1 MGGFQSK
8 TTVKTQFLATGDLL
22 LVSLPKSTSFGHA
35 PPDLVRGLMAA
46 QRGTL
51 VTDEEKKFCSTW
63 THVAMIY
70 RLPNDRKEQGNLGP
84 RGGGQRNQKI
94 DEQRT
99 DPFVMYGDGH
109 GLFLKRASEYVN
121 GALNA
126 GGSVVCRSLTAHAHH
141 GAPPKKGWLAQ
152 VDHLYTLLSPPGVQW
167 SRSSFTDE
175 VDHIKRSDPLIV
187 ELLEHVLS
195 SVRRMPAGVML
206 ELRKHFGELSNDTG
220 EYIEGKSLRQL
231 LSKLHDPGKCF
242 LCFLT
247 VLFLCATCYQKIFT
261 LSQSYLSFS

>member
-51 VTDEEKKFCSTW
+51 ATDEEKVFCSTW

-70 RLPNDRKEQGNLGP
+70 RLPNDRTEQGNLGH
-84 RGGGQRNQKI
+84 RGGGGGGRRKI

-109 GLFLKRASEYVN
+109 GLFLKKASEYVN
-121 GALNA
+121 DALNA
-126 GGSVVCRSLTAHAHH
+126 GGIVVCRSLTSHAHHGAHH
-141 GAPPKKGWLAQ
+141 GAPPTKGWLDQ

-167 SRSSFTDE
+167 SRSSLTDQ

-187 ELLEHVLS
+187 ELLEHILS
-195 SVRRMPAGVML
+195 SVRRMPPGVML

-220 EYIEGKSLRQL
+220 EYIEGKFLRQL

-242 LCFLT
+242 LVFFFFLK
-247 VLFLCATCYQKIFT
+247 VFVDCYQKNIFT
-261 LSQSYLSFS
+261 F